1 VSTDRGKRYGLSV
14 KTGGKRIMNKIEF
27 INFEG
32 VEIPLAIPVEM
43 DLPKFVSDDEIN
55 PNTRRDLLFFKI
67 IQEQLKT
74 LNKK

>member
-1 VSTDRGKRYGLSV
+1 
-14 KTGGKRIMNKIEF
+14 MNKIEF

-74 LNKK
+74 LSRGMDEGE

>member
-1 VSTDRGKRYGLSV
+1 
-14 KTGGKRIMNKIEF
+14 MNKIEF

-55 PNTRRDLLFFKI
+55 PNTRRDLLFFNI

-74 LNKK
+74 LFEDGHCSYGERKTDDNY